1 MTTPDFDRLAQTER
15 NIATLNVMMQRVLD
29 ELEEARNERT
39 ARVLPSVSNPASE
52 NHEILREYHE
62 QREHSFDT
70 QRPRYAKPATPNDF
84 SGDRTKGR
92 AFINSCELYMAL
104 APHQF
109 ADDNAKIMWAFSF
122 MKTDRASR
130 FVARH
135 MRNYQTVGGLSYA
148 TWNKFVAEFITEFCP
163 KNELLTSR
171 TDLETSKYF
180 QGSRNVDE
188 YVDEFRELIDRA
200 RYFEGAHIVMKFRQ
214 GLNPRIQDYV
224 ACLTSGRPSDD
235 DPKSWY
241 AAAIL
246 CDENRIA
253 NEAFKASSRLT
264 PHVETPPSNGGL
276 FRRPPTWQT
285 NTPLT
290 TSRTAIPPS
299 RFALPIATPSNPSLH
314 STPTTQNTT
323 NTATTVCY
331 RCGQAGHSQR
341 DCPRRFDIR
350 YMDIEERRSFAEDE
364 FAALDV
370 AEMEAKSSNIVEEEE
385 TPGFGRDSEC

>member
-1 MTTPDFDRLAQTER
+1 MATSDSDRLAQTER
-15 NIATLNVMMQRVLD
+15 NIADLHVMMQRIID
-29 ELEEARNERT
+29 DLEEARNERA

-62 QREHSFDT
+62 QREHSVDAH
-70 QRPRYAKPATPNDF
+70 RPRHAKPATPNDF
-84 SGDRTKGR
+84 SGDRAKGR

-122 MKTDRASR
+122 MKTDRAAR

-135 MRNYQTVGGLSYA
+135 MRNYQMVGSLSY
-148 TWNKFVAEFITEFCP
+148 TSWNEFVAEFITEFCP

-188 YVDEFRELIDRA
+188 YVDDFRELIDRA

-224 ACLTSGRPSDD
+224 ACQTYGRPSDD

-253 NEAFKASSRLT
+253 NEAFRASSRLA
-264 PHVETPPSNGGL
+264 PRIETPPSNGGL
-276 FRRPPTWQT
+276 FRRPPIRQT
-285 NTPLT
+285 NPT
-290 TSRTAIPPS
+290 
-299 RFALPIATPSNPSLH
+299 LPAS
-314 STPTTQNTT
+314 
-323 NTATTVCY
+323 
-331 RCGQAGHSQR
+331 
-341 DCPRRFDIR
+341 
-350 YMDIEERRSFAEDE
+350 
-364 FAALDV
+364 
-370 AEMEAKSSNIVEEEE
+370 
-385 TPGFGRDSEC
+385 